1 MQRAIIDANNK
12 KIMDKSVK
20 NITMMKQNMM
30 NMPKYNMFSA
40 NNGKM
45 CNSCNKK

>member
-1 MQRAIIDANNK
+1 MQREIIDVNNK

-20 NITMMKQNMM
+20 NMTMMKQNIAI
-30 NMPKYNMFSA
+30 MPKYNMFSA
-40 NNGKM
+40 NDGKM